1 LSLRMMCLKIVAL
14 ICIQFGFGWT
24 LVNKHNPM
32 WPQVSYPHGGP
43 DVDQA
48 SIFQRGLCDGS
59 LKCMVAGALTP
70 CPRKSAAPRDLCE
83 CRPAIEEGHEYCVN
97 VPPGPPS
104 VCGNGF
110 KEVGEAC
117 DDGNVGD
124 NDGCSGVCVFEEGF
138 ECTAQGL
145 DFDLRGGLV
154 CTRICDAFT
163 SSPYCP
169 VL

>member
-1 LSLRMMCLKIVAL
+1 MPTAQVVAL
-14 ICIQFGFGWT
+14 APYAGLGYGW
-24 LVNKHNPM
+24 LGQQCGVFSGRR
-32 WPQVSYPHGGP
+32 WVGG
-43 DVDQA
+43 A
-48 SIFQRGLCDGS
+48 TGRRG
-59 LKCMVAGALTP
+59 
-70 CPRKSAAPRDLCE
+70 
-83 CRPAIEEGHEYCVN
+83 EGQPL
-97 VPPGPPS
+97 PPTSPS
-104 VCGNGF
+104 VS
-110 KEVGEAC
+110 GEAC